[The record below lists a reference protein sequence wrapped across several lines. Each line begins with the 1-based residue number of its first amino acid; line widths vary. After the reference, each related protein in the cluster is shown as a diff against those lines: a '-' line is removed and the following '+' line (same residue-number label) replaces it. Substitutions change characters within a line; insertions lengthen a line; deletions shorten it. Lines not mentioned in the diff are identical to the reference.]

1 MSEDDA
7 RPPPP
12 PPPPPRTGFPEGQS
26 QWWMLST
33 LTNQLAKTQEWEQ
46 KQVSTDP
53 GSNPGYA
60 CMEQFWQ

>member
-7 RPPPP
+7 RLPPPH
-12 PPPPPRTGFPEGQS
+12 RTEFRRGSHSG

-33 LTNQLAKTQEWEQ
+33 LTNQLAKTQGWEQ